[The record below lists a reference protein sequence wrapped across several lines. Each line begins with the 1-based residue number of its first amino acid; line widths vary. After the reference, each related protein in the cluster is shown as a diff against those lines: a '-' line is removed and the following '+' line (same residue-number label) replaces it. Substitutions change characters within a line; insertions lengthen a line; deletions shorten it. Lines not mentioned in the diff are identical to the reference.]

1 MVLIVLRANKLACFL
16 LEIICTKATYG
27 EDPALK
33 VGHLEVL
40 RLPYLQILDLV
51 VKVCR
56 TQTVQLIAQK
66 M

>member
-16 LEIICTKATYG
+16 LESICTNVTYG
-27 EDPALK
+27 EDPTFK

-56 TQTVQLIAQK
+56 TQTV
-66 M
+66 